1 MTRIIIAIALCL
13 SPAIASASA
22 YSDAVEGEGTLLH
35 YWKMD
40 EAAGPTLAAT
50 TGGTALTLSGGTPAQ
65 AGLVGDAVYFDGI
78 NDEAS
83 SAATL
88 DFTANNRLV
97 IEFLWKTTAYDGTDR
112 CTVELGAGILAAGTV
127 FFTQDNSGISQ
138 SAAFISGD
146 VGYSYATFTRPST
159 GAWHHVVVDA
169 DMSQATDEADLWIDG
184 ALVTPAARPIN
195 ANNTSTFSNALF
207 HVMHRTGGSGS
218 MFAEGWMQHLAIY
231 SGLTGA
237 RIAAHYAAAVAP
249 TITYTVLAAD
259 LWDNGR
265 DNVVT
270 PRQTTFSRFV
280 FSTNAATVDVAGT
293 TDIYTDFPAWAHLY
307 ARINGVRQ
315 PALAFTANG
324 ADTFTLTLG
333 AAGTTREV
341 ELVSGLESDV
351 SGVKGTYIDS
361 VTYADDGSTFNV
373 YAPVT
378 SNRVL
383 VYGDSISVGD
393 YSSDPGFESYAA
405 ILRNTYGVR
414 TMVEGWGVRSLHTDA
429 VDAPTRA
436 AFVSRVAGYNAQV
449 MWIAIGTNDYG
460 LSRWT
465 AANFGTAYA
474 NTLDDIH
481 TAAPSMRL
489 VCQTPLVRT
498 SEVANGFG
506 DILQDYRDQIN
517 TVCGARPWTRLVDG
531 TEIMTTASLQ
541 DGIHP
546 TEAGHILYA
555 AYIAG
560 RVNLRTAPLRMGNRV
575 RPSIRVR

>member
-1 MTRIIIAIALCL
+1 MARLALVCAL
-13 SPAIASASA
+13 LLAPALASAGYVDEVTA
-22 YSDAVEGEGTLLH
+22 EGTLLH

-50 TGGTALTLSGGTPAQ
+50 TGGTALTLTGGTPAQ
-65 AGLVGDAVYFDGI
+65 AGLVGDAIYFDGV
-78 NDEAS
+78 NDGAS

-97 IEFLWKTTAYDGTDR
+97 IEFLWKTTAYDGADH
-112 CTVELGAGILAAGTV
+112 CTVELGAGILAPGTV

-138 SAAFISGD
+138 SAAFISGN
-146 VGYSYATFTRPST
+146 VGYSYATFTRPAA
-159 GAWHHVVVDA
+159 GAWHHVVIDA

-207 HVMHRTGGSGS
+207 HVMHRTGGTGS
-218 MFAEGWMQHLAIY
+218 LFSEGWMQHLAIY
-231 SGLTGA
+231 SGLSGA

-249 TITYTVLAAD
+249 TTTYTVLAAD
-259 LWDNGR
+259 LWDNGY
-265 DNVVT
+265 DNIAT
-270 PRQTTFSRFV
+270 PRQSTFSRFV
-280 FSTNAATVDVAGT
+280 FTTNAAAVDVTGT
-293 TDIYTDFPAWAHLY
+293 TNIYTDFPSWAHLY
-307 ARINGVRQ
+307 ARINGARQ
-315 PALAFTANG
+315 PAFAFTANG

-341 ELVSGLESDV
+341 EIISGLESDV

-361 VTYADDGSTFNV
+361 VTYADDGSTFAV
-373 YAPVT
+373 SAPVT

-383 VYGDSISVGD
+383 FYGDSISVGD
-393 YSSDPGFESYAA
+393 YSSDPGFESYVA

-414 TMVEGWGVRSLHTDA
+414 AMLEGWGVRSLHTDA
-429 VDAPTRA
+429 VDAPARA
-436 AFVSRVAGYNAQV
+436 AFASRVAGYNAQV
-449 MWIAIGTNDYG
+449 MWLAIGTNDYG

-465 AANFGTAYA
+465 ATNFGTAYA
-474 NTLDDIH
+474 ATLDAIH
-481 TAAPSMRL
+481 TAAPGLRII
-489 VCQTPLVRT
+489 CQTPLVRT

-506 DILQDYRDQIN
+506 DVLQDYRDQIN
-517 TVCGARPWTRLVDG
+517 TVCLARPWTRLVDG

-541 DGIHP
+541 DGVHP
-546 TEAGHILYA
+546 TEAGHVLYA

-560 RVNLRTAPLRMGNRV
+560 RVRVRTAPLRMGNRV
-575 RPSIRVR
+575 RPSVRVRP